1 MMGAKLSQPE
11 RDLYIAVD
19 EVLHY
24 IWDPIGVAGVPQA
37 RDEYHGYLPQVFS
50 LVRNGENEQVI
61 ADYLALITTENM
73 GLSMNLQHDL
83 EVARILIDW
92 KESID
97 EKCV

>member
-24 IWDPIGVAGVPQA
+24 IWDPIGVAGVPQT
-37 RDEYHGYLPQVFS
+37 RDEYHGYLPRVFS
-50 LVRNGENEQVI
+50 LVRNGEDEQVI

-73 GLSMNLQHDL
+73 GLSMNLQRDL

-92 KESID
+92 KEAID

>member
-1 MMGAKLSQPE
+1 MMGHKLSHPE
-11 RDLYIAVD
+11 RDLYITVD

-61 ADYLALITTENM
+61 ADYLALTTTENM

-92 KESID
+92 KEAID